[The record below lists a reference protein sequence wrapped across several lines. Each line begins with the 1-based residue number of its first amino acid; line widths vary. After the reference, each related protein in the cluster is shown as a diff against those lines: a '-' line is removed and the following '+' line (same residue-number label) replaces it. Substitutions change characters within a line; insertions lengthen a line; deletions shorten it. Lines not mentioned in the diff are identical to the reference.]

1 MNKPP
6 VTTLVRLRTIAVALL
21 LGIPS
26 AALASPSANAPRAT
40 ASRAATTTFHF
51 QDIPVRSALQLIAE
65 EGGFNL
71 VVSDSVQGNI
81 TLRLTDVTWE
91 QALEIVMRMK
101 GLQHRVDSGAST
113 LTVTGS

>member
-1 MNKPP
+1 MN
-6 VTTLVRLRTIAVALL
+6 TLRPLVAALML
-21 LGIPS
+21 AS
-26 AALASPSANAPRAT
+26 AATALATPSPGRAATPST
-40 ASRAATTTFHF
+40 AGSRGATTTFNF

-101 GLQHRVDSGAST
+101 GLQHRVDGPT
-113 LTVTGS
+113 TMTVTGG